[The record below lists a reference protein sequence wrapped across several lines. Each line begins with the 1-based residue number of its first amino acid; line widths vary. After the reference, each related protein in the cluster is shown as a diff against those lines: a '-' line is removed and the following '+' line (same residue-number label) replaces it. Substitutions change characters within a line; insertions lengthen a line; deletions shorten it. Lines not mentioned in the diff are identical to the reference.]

1 MGAHYCRQHAGQG
14 WLDAAGVAGIG
25 AALGNVVM
33 PGVGGA
39 AVGALVATVAEA
51 LTEFKTRK
59 KKVFVSFDFD
69 NDVRLKHLLV
79 GQSKN
84 GRSPFEIADWSL
96 KEAAP
101 EPEWKDRAAASI
113 ARSDVVVVLL
123 GPQTYRAKGVLAEV
137 RMAHAARKQI
147 VQLISSPR
155 VSCKRVPRAGPV
167 YAWNWG
173 NLEKIFS

>member
-1 MGAHYCRQHAGQG
+1 
-14 WLDAAGVAGIG
+14 VAGIG
-25 AALGNVVM
+25 AVIGHVFA

-39 AVGALVATVAEA
+39 AVGALVATVADAFKEA
-51 LTEFKTRK
+51 KPRR
-59 KKVFVSFDFD
+59 KKVFISFDFD

-84 GRSPFEIADWSL
+84 ANAPFEIADWSL

-101 EPEWKDRAAASI
+101 EPEWKDRAAAAI

-123 GPQTYRAKGVLAEV
+123 GRQTYRAKGVLAEV

-147 VQLISSPR
+147 VQLIGATHANCTR
-155 VSCKRVPRAGPV
+155 LPRAGPV
-167 YAWNWG
+167 YAWSWA